1 MENKTP
7 ILLASCLILGSLLA
21 GCGSNGAEDNTLTS
35 NNSADY
41 GMENDS
47 TIETSTASEGDP
59 NTENGNKET
68 IDLEVGIDTALT
80 NLNELKK
87 TIENGNE
94 VEKINEQGMRLD
106 SNWDKIEAQVE
117 EKYPVDY
124 KNIEESLYPLIDEA
138 KKDEPDTEKLN
149 ELIKKTIMKMTEF
162 KKKLP
167 TS

>member
-1 MENKTP
+1 MIAPSKP
-7 ILLASCLILGSLLA
+7 ALQVKVIA
-21 GCGSNGAEDNTLTS
+21 
-35 NNSADY
+35 
-41 GMENDS
+41 
-47 TIETSTASEGDP
+47 
-59 NTENGNKET
+59 NTENGKKEM

-80 NLNELKK
+80 NLNELKT
-87 TIENGNE
+87 TIENGDD